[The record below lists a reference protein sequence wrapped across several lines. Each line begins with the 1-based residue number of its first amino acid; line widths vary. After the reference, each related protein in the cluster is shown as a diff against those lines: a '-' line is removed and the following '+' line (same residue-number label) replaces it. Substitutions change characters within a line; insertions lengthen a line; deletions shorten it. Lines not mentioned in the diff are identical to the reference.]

1 MPCLRPAAFSV
12 EHLLS
17 CCVTMGRYREDRMRL
32 HLFASTLLL
41 VAFAAAIAL
50 RAESFPYDHMHF
62 NAADPATAVA
72 WYAKYLPA
80 KLGSLPDRVVIGRTI
95 FAFAKVDNPLPSAG
109 SAIDHIGISVPNV
122 DAKMKELEAA
132 GAKVTMPA
140 RTVAGLPKAGFV
152 QDPFGITI
160 ELLQDPETVG
170 FHHVH
175 LRVPDPD
182 AELKWLLDT
191 YGGERIK
198 WKGRVDAVRYTN
210 PTVLLLADKSD
221 NAAPSQGHA
230 IDHLGWAVTNVD
242 AKVSDLASKGLK
254 TEAPRGVRNLRV
266 GFVFAP
272 GGVRIEMVQG
282 RTEEELVGH

>member
-1 MPCLRPAAFSV
+1 MNQQVFAF
-12 EHLLS
+12 
-17 CCVTMGRYREDRMRL
+17 
-32 HLFASTLLL
+32 TLLL
-41 VAFAAAIAL
+41 LAAAAASAL
-50 RAESFPYDHMHF
+50 RAETFPYDHMHF
-62 NAADPATAVA
+62 DATDPAAAVA
-72 WYAKYLPA
+72 WYAKNIPA
-80 KLGSLPDRVVIGRTI
+80 KLGSGPDRVVIGRTI

-109 SAIDHIGISVPNV
+109 SAIDHIGISVANV
-122 DAKMKELEAA
+122 DEKMKELAAA

-140 RTVAGLPKAGFV
+140 RTVAGLPRSGFV
-152 QDPFGITI
+152 QDPFGISI
-160 ELLQDPETVG
+160 ELLQDPEALG

-175 LRVPDPD
+175 LRVADPD
-182 AELKWLLDT
+182 AELKWFSEN

-210 PTVLLLADKSD
+210 PTVLVLADKSD

-242 AKVSDLASKGLK
+242 TKVSELAAKGLK

-266 GFVFAP
+266 GFVYAP

>member
-1 MPCLRPAAFSV
+1 MRPHV
-12 EHLLS
+12 
-17 CCVTMGRYREDRMRL
+17 
-32 HLFASTLLL
+32 FASTLLL

-50 RAESFPYDHMHF
+50 RAETFPYDHMHF
-62 NAADPATAVA
+62 DATDPAGAVA

-80 KLGSLPDRVVIGRTI
+80 KLGATPDRVVIGRTI

-109 SAIDHIGISVPNV
+109 SAIDHIGISVPDV
-122 DAKMKELEAA
+122 DAKMKEFEAA

-198 WKGRVDAVRYTN
+198 WKGRLDAVRYAN

-242 AKVSDLASKGLK
+242 AKVSELASTGLK

-266 GFVFAP
+266 GFVSAP

>member
-1 MPCLRPAAFSV
+1 M
-12 EHLLS
+12 
-17 CCVTMGRYREDRMRL
+17 
-32 HLFASTLLL
+32 
-41 VAFAAAIAL
+41 
-50 RAESFPYDHMHF
+50 
-62 NAADPATAVA
+62 
-72 WYAKYLPA
+72 
-80 KLGSLPDRVVIGRTI
+80 IGRTI
-95 FAFAKVDNPLPSAG
+95 FAFAKVDSPLPSAG
-109 SAIDHIGISVPNV
+109 SAIDHIAISVPNV
-122 DAKMKELEAA
+122 DATMKELEAA

-160 ELLQDPETVG
+160 ELLQDPETLG

-198 WKGRVDAVRYTN
+198 WKGRVDAVRYAN

-230 IDHLGWAVTNVD
+230 IDHLGWRAMNVD
-242 AKVSDLASKGLK
+242 AKIGELKQKGVNV
-254 TEAPRGVRNLRV
+254 TGEPRDVRNLRV
-266 GFVFAP
+266 AFVEDP
-272 GGVRIEMVQG
+272 NGVRIE
-282 RTEEELVGH
+282 LVRRPE

>member
-1 MPCLRPAAFSV
+1 MCKRVFS
-12 EHLLS
+12 
-17 CCVTMGRYREDRMRL
+17 
-32 HLFASTLLL
+32 FTLLL
-41 VAFAAAIAL
+41 LAAAAAIAL
-50 RAESFPYDHMHF
+50 RAEAFPYDHMHF
-62 NAADPATAVA
+62 DAADPAAAVA
-72 WYAKYLPA
+72 WYANNIPA
-80 KLGSLPDRVVIGRTI
+80 KLGSMPDRVVIGRTI

-109 SAIDHIGISVPNV
+109 SAIDHIGISVANV
-122 DAKMKELEAA
+122 DAKMKDLEAA
-132 GAKVTMPA
+132 GAKVIMPA
-140 RTVAGLPKAGFV
+140 RTVTGLPRAGFV

-160 ELLQDPETVG
+160 ELLQDPEALG
-170 FHHVH
+170 FHHIH
-175 LRVPDPD
+175 LRVADPD
-182 AELKWLLDT
+182 AELKWLAEN

-198 WKGRVDAVRYTN
+198 WKGRVDALRYTN

-254 TEAPRGVRNLRV
+254 TETPRDVRNLRV
-266 GFVFAP
+266 GFVYGP

>member
-1 MPCLRPAAFSV
+1 MRP
-12 EHLLS
+12 
-17 CCVTMGRYREDRMRL
+17 
-32 HLFASTLLL
+32 HLFASTFLL
-41 VAFAAAIAL
+41 VAFAAANVL
-50 RAESFPYDHMHF
+50 RAETFPYDHMHF
-62 NAADPATAVA
+62 DAADPAAAVA

-80 KLGSLPDRVVIGRTI
+80 KLGSLPDRVVVGRTI

-132 GAKVTMPA
+132 GAKVTMAA

-160 ELLQDPETVG
+160 ELLQDPGTLG

-175 LRVPDPD
+175 LRVPDPA
-182 AELKWLLDT
+182 AELQWFFDN

-198 WKGRVDAVRYTN
+198 WKGHVDAVKYTN

-221 NAAPSQGHA
+221 NAASSQGHA
-230 IDHLGWAVTNVD
+230 IDPLGWAVTNVD
-242 AKVSDLASKGLK
+242 AKVSELGSKGLK

-266 GFVFAP
+266 GFVVAA

>member
-1 MPCLRPAAFSV
+1 MRPHV
-12 EHLLS
+12 
-17 CCVTMGRYREDRMRL
+17 
-32 HLFASTLLL
+32 FASTLLL

-50 RAESFPYDHMHF
+50 RAETFPYDHMHF
-62 NAADPATAVA
+62 DATDPAGAVA

-80 KLGSLPDRVVIGRTI
+80 RLGATPDRVVIGRTI

-109 SAIDHIGISVPNV
+109 SAIDHIGISVPDV
-122 DAKMKELEAA
+122 DAKMKEFEAA

-160 ELLQDPETVG
+160 ELLQDPETPG

-182 AELKWLLDT
+182 AELKWFFEN

-198 WKGRVDAVRYTN
+198 WKGRVDAVKYTN

-221 NAAPSQGHA
+221 NVTPSQGHA

-242 AKVSDLASKGLK
+242 AKVSELGSKGLK
-254 TEAPRGVRNLRV
+254 TEPPRGVRNLRV

-282 RTEEELVGH
+282 RTEEELIGH